1 MFKRTFAA
9 ATAVIFAFLISMV
22 NVAQSA
28 EYQHSISA
36 EKMTFD
42 WSVEGDKLAIKLS
55 APTKGWVAV
64 GFNPSKKMKDANIII
79 GYVKKGKVK
88 IVDHFGTAAT
98 QHKGDKKIGGAENVT
113 VVGGSEE
120 GDVTTIEFTIPL
132 DSGDAKDSAID
143 PNADT
148 TVILAYGTDRD
159 SFRMKHKFN
168 NSIVVNL
175 STGATK

>member
-64 GFNPSKKMKDANIII
+64 GFNPSKKMKDANIVI
-79 GYVKKGKVK
+79 GYVKKGNVK

-132 DSGDAKDSAID
+132 NSGDEKDGVID